1 MIIVF
6 SGVDCAGKSTQIE
19 ILKKEFLSQGVTAQ
33 SLWSRGG
40 YTPGFE
46 LIKKFLRIIIGKKM
60 IPVGRSKEKQKAMS
74 NSFIRYLWLTIA
86 MLDLIFLYAIIIRIK
101 SFLGKVII
109 CDRYLGDTYIDF
121 SLNFPKSNFNKMW
134 LWKLLTATLPKPDF
148 CFLFTLSVENSIYRS
163 NLKNE
168 PFPDSKEVLQQRL
181 DMYKLSALL
190 NDDNWVKINGDDT
203 IVFSADI
210 IKKKIFPMLKA
221 NYAS

>member
-19 ILKKEFLSQGVTAQ
+19 LLKKEFLSQGVTAQ
-33 SLWSRGG
+33 SLWLRGG

-46 LIKKFLRIIIGKKM
+46 LLKNFLRIILGKKM
-60 IPVGRSKEKQKAMS
+60 IPVGRGKEKQKAMS
-74 NSFIRYLWLTIA
+74 NSFIVYLWLVIA
-86 MLDLIFLYAIIIRIK
+86 MLDLLFLYAIIIRIK

-134 LWKLLTATLPKPDF
+134 LWKLLITTLPKPDF
-148 CFLFTLSVENSIYRS
+148 CFLFTLSVKNSIYRS

-181 DMYKLSALL
+181 DMYKLSELFDA
-190 NDDNWVKINGDDT
+190 DDWVEINGDDT
-203 IVFSADI
+203 IVLTAEI

-221 NYAS
+221 NNAP